1 MKKILFAIIL
11 VVLSASCQKNLEVAQ
26 EATGHGFVSKLK
38 VTATIN
44 GTKVSYVEDS
54 ETHALQPSWEIGDK
68 IIGFDSKGETY
79 CFKISEINAGRASLE
94 LITEGDDAGT
104 AEEDPADGTSMYMFY
119 APGAVKD
126 SLHADKKM
134 FTVSIKEQAA
144 DVIPALMMAQATVE
158 GRAVNLH
165 FTNETSIIAI
175 KTPKM
180 VKPNS
185 TYTNISL
192 FGTGVNTEV
201 KFSVNESGTLE
212 SEPAKPG
219 RISKKINATSDAN
232 GSIDDVIY
240 MVSAPIGEATKLT
253 FQAENGEYLIKTG
266 QTLAKGN
273 YYYMTAPSFNA
284 VSDDV
289 VPGGF
294 SVKDADGVISTIFF
308 SKGNLYATHT
318 TKTDINYWGFEA
330 NQYDYRTYGENSTI
344 SRNSPACINGSY
356 GNTPYRNWGL
366 FGWSTS
372 DSNNKFG
379 RTNTANPRYFRG
391 DFIDWGKVF
400 GDGSK
405 WSTLTRDEWKWL
417 IGPLTADVH
426 NMECRESSTVNGVK
440 NARWM
445 RCKIKVTSSGTVYG
459 VILFPDVFVW
469 PTGGEAP
476 LETTAVNVNANAGE
490 YSKYSKAPT
499 YTTTQ
504 FSTLELAGAV
514 FLPAAGYREQS
525 SIKGD
530 ATRAYYWTSTVG
542 DDSSSSNPTSYA
554 FTCWEDSGFGQT
566 SMVRSLGCF
575 VRLVR
580 MAE

>member
-11 VVLSASCQKNLEVAQ
+11 VCLCASCQKDSEIVLET
-26 EATGHGFVSKLK
+26 TGNGFVSKLK
-38 VTATIN
+38 VTATID

-54 ETHALQPSWEIGDK
+54 ETHALQPSWETGDK

-94 LITEGDDAGT
+94 LITEGKDAGT
-104 AEEDPADGTSMYMFY
+104 ATADPEDGTAMYMFY

-126 SLHADKKM
+126 SLHADKKV

-165 FTNETSIIAI
+165 FTNETSIIAV

-201 KFSVNESGTLE
+201 KFSVNESSGTLE
-212 SEPAKPG
+212 SIPANPG
-219 RISKKINATSDAN
+219 RISKKIDATSDAN

-240 MVSAPIGEATKLT
+240 IVSTPVVEATKLS
-253 FQAENGEYLIKTG
+253 FQADNGEYLIKTG

-294 SVKDADGVISTIFF
+294 SVKNTNGAISLIHF
-308 SKGNLYATHT
+308 SKGNLYATDNSS
-318 TKTDINYWGFEA
+318 TDTSKWGFEV
-330 NQYDYRTYGENSTI
+330 NQYDYRTYGENSTT

-356 GNTPYRNWGL
+356 GNTPYKNWGL

-379 RTNTANPRYFRG
+379 RTNTANSRNFTG

-417 IGPLTADVH
+417 IGPLTADIH

-445 RCKIKVTSSGTVYG
+445 RCIITVSGGTVYG

-476 LETTAVNVNANAGE
+476 LETTAVNVNAKEGP
-490 YSKYSKAPT
+490 YSDAPT

-566 SMVRSLGCF
+566 SIVRSLGCF

-580 MAE
+580 KAE

>member
-26 EATGHGFVSKLK
+26 EAAGHGFVSKLK

-54 ETHALQPSWEIGDK
+54 ETHALQPSWVIGDK
-68 IIGFDSKGETY
+68 IIGFDSNGKTY
-79 CFKISEINAGRASLE
+79 CFEISGINDGRASLK

-126 SLHADKKM
+126 SLHADKKV

-144 DVIPALMMAQATVE
+144 DVIPALMKAQATVE
-158 GRAVNLH
+158 NESVTLH
-165 FTNETSIIAI
+165 FTNETSIIAV
-175 KTPKM
+175 KMPKM

-219 RISKKINATSDAN
+219 RISKKINAESDAN

-253 FQAENGEYLIKTG
+253 FQADNGEYLIKTG

-273 YYYMTAPSFNA
+273 YYYMTTPSFNA
-284 VSDDV
+284 VPTDV
-289 VPGGF
+289 IPGGF
-294 SVKDADGVISTIFF
+294 SVKNTNGAISLIHF
-308 SKGNLYATHT
+308 SKGNLYANKPTGT
-318 TKTDINYWGFEA
+318 GSSIWGFES
-330 NQYDYRTYGENSTI
+330 NQYDYRTYDKKPGCI
-344 SRNSPACINGSY
+344 SGTYSPSK
-356 GNTPYRNWGL
+356 TPTNNWGL
-366 FGWSTS
+366 FRWST
-372 DSNNKFG
+372 DAKNNYFG
-379 RTNTANPRYFRG
+379 RHTMTTYRNDYTNGSFK
-391 DFIDWGKVF
+391 DWGKVF
-400 GDGSK
+400 GDDSK

-417 IGPLTADVH
+417 IGPLTADIH

-445 RCKIKVTSSGTVYG
+445 RCKITVNKGTVYG

-476 LETTAVNVNANAGE
+476 LETTAVNVNATEGP
-490 YSKYSKAPT
+490 YSNAPT
-499 YTTTQ
+499 YTATQ
-504 FSTLELAGAV
+504 FSTLESAGAV
-514 FLPAAGYREQS
+514 FLPAAGYGKSGIE
-525 SIKGD
+525 GN
-530 ATRAYYWTSTVG
+530 TNRAYYWTSTV
-542 DDSSSSNPTSYA
+542 DDDPSKSDKNSYA
-554 FTCWEDSGFGQT
+554 FTCWEESGFGQAP
-566 SMVRSLGCF
+566 MERYLGCF

-580 MAE
+580 KAE